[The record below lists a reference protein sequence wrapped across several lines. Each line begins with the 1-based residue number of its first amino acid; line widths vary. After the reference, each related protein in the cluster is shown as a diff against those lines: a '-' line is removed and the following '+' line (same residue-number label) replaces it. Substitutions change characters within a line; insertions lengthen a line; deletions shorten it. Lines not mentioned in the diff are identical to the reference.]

1 MKIQNRDTFS
11 SYHPIINFLYFGLV
25 LVFSMCFMHPVSLL
39 ISLGC
44 AAAYNIDLNG
54 RKAVKF
60 QLAFLLPM
68 MLMAAVINPA
78 FNHEGAT
85 ILTYLPTGNPLTL
98 ESMAYGVAAAVMLAS
113 VITWCSCYTAVMTS
127 D

>member
-11 SYHPIINFLYFGLV
+11 SYHPIINFLYFALV

-68 MLMAAVINPA
+68 MARGLLMA
-78 FNHEGAT
+78 
-85 ILTYLPTGNPLTL
+85 
-98 ESMAYGVAAAVMLAS
+98 S
-113 VITWCSCYTAVMTS
+113 
-127 D
+127 